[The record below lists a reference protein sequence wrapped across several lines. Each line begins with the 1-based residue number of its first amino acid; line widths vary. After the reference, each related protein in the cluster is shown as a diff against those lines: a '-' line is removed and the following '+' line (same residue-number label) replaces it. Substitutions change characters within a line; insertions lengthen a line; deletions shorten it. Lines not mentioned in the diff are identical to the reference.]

1 MINQMVNQ
9 ICLSAI
15 ILITVHERFNTVTL
29 ILFLKTDVDARD
41 LNELFFVPLKA
52 RYSWTGFGTI
62 PALSVGDSV
71 SVETGLMSPCTLQ
84 FHTTQLC
91 SVIICV
97 FCVQKL
103 SLYSSMF

>member
-52 RYSWTGFGTI
+52 CYSQTGFGTI

-71 SVETGLMSPCTLQ
+71 SVETGLMSPC
-84 FHTTQLC
+84 
-91 SVIICV
+91 S
-97 FCVQKL
+97 
-103 SLYSSMF
+103 